1 MASGLEKTEVVMARE
16 STGENVV
23 KTPLVPPWSW
33 VSFIGA
39 VTGVLRARGIKCDFT
54 SVAGMSGYAFI
65 VNLAEQACPSGPTK
79 FDWTVLEE
87 GTRALGLDTELVV
100 IEHGDESG
108 NATPDAELLDELFER
123 VRQEIDAGRCCV
135 VWGATSAPEFAIV
148 YGYRGNAYLVRSM
161 RSVDAGTDETLAR
174 ALAPDQSPEDPV
186 PHDELQAPGGLGAV
200 FFGEPAE
207 VDRDRADRQAVTRA
221 VQLLGGK
228 HTCFE
233 PGLAQFF
240 GEPAEVDRDRADRQA
255 VTRAVQLLGGKHT
268 CFEPGLAHGVEAF
281 GVWADAIE
289 QGKVEPFGNS
299 YNVHCYWELQLL
311 AGAFCRR
318 LGKRRTGATVQFGQA
333 AEVFGK
339 SSDNLERLK
348 EFFPFPKGG
357 DLAGPAT
364 RQGAARLLREC
375 GKANAAALAALEQA
389 LALM

>member
-233 PGLAQFF
+233 PGLA
-240 GEPAEVDRDRADRQA
+240 
-255 VTRAVQLLGGKHT
+255 
-268 CFEPGLAHGVEAF
+268 HGVEAF

-333 AEVFGK
+333 AEAFGK

-357 DLAGPAT
+357 DLAGLAT